1 MSVLGFLKTAL
12 GDTAFVRVSDIE
24 PLPVYV
30 QDGAGGTPSP
40 TVAGQVIIASTN
52 TPVQLPSNAIKNGVI
67 VKSLSSNSASC
78 QTTSTD
84 PALVNTVTGSGA
96 HAGFILEPGEAAPFI
111 VSNTNQIYVNGTI
124 GDIFSY
130 IGS

>member
-1 MSVLGFLKTAL
+1 MSVLGFLKAATGQFA
-12 GDTAFVRVSDIE
+12 RVSDAD

-40 TVAGQVIIASTN
+40 TVAGQVIIAVTN
-52 TPVQLPSNAIKNGVI
+52 TAVQLPSNSIKNGVVI
-67 VKSLSSNSASC
+67 KSLSTNSSLR

-84 PALVNTVTGSGA
+84 SALVNTVTGSGT
-96 HAGFILEPGEAAPFI
+96 HAGYILEPGEAAPFI
-111 VSNTNQIYVNGTI
+111 VSDTNQIYVNGQA
-124 GDIFSY
+124 GDIFSF